1 MPSMFRKQASHGL
14 WGSAGLK
21 MPIHVHFSA
30 DNFDPK
36 ISQTGLVFGV
46 QSWGLW
52 VQDYKSLRAAGTI
65 CVTLANTETH
75 RQTDRLTSFWPA
87 YMNSSSKMLKWVLLF
102 SFVAY
107 ETRSSPAAAK
117 LHDVPYSLE
126 ILLYKK
132 TQKHLLSLYKCT
144 WCLYIFTV
152 KLSPC
157 LVAWTIFISV

>member
-75 RQTDRLTSFWPA
+75 RQTDRQTDIILTSLYEQLIQNA
-87 YMNSSSKMLKWVLLF
+87 KMSIVVLIRGLWN
-102 SFVAY
+102 
-107 ETRSSPAAAK
+107 K
-117 LHDVPYSLE
+117 
-126 ILLYKK
+126 
-132 TQKHLLSLYKCT
+132 
-144 WCLYIFTV
+144 
-152 KLSPC
+152 KLSCRSETARRSIQFRNIVIQKNTETP
-157 LVAWTIFISV
+157 LVTLQMYMMSLHIYC